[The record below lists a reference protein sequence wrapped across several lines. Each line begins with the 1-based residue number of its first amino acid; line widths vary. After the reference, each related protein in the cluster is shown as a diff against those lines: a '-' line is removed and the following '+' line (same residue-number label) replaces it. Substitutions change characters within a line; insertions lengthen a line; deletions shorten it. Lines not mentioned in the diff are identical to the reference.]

1 MRSCVGKST
10 RGFLFFFGVFRVF
23 FFGQVIQTTFKGP
36 VPPALDRDYQSCI
49 IRESAVRSLPSFR
62 KTALVDK
69 LVESRSRHLPH
80 REPEAGHHLA
90 VRGGQPFCVEQAETC
105 QVLAFN
111 HGRPRPECRPLLHC
125 CVRIRRAKNK
135 VCATLVAGTP
145 SRLRVFFLVV
155 SLISAL
161 YYTFTYTH
169 IHSISKTTIN
179 GIQR

>member
-1 MRSCVGKST
+1 MHVDFYFFWCFSC
-10 RGFLFFFGVFRVF
+10 F

-135 VCATLVAGTP
+135 VCAALVAGTP

-161 YYTFTYTH
+161 YYTFRYTVYP
-169 IHSISKTTIN
+169 KLL
-179 GIQR
+179 

>member
-1 MRSCVGKST
+1 MD
-10 RGFLFFFGVFRVF
+10 FFFLGRGGGVSWGF
-23 FFGQVIQTTFKGP
+23 FFSGQVIQTTFTEP
-36 VPPALDRDYQSCI
+36 VPPALDRDCQSRI
-49 IRESAVRSLPSFR
+49 IRESAVRSLPSFK

-80 REPEAGHHLA
+80 GEPEAGHHLA
-90 VRGGQPFCVEQAETC
+90 VRGGQPLCVEQAETC

-135 VCATLVAGTP
+135 VSPRSLPGL
-145 SRLRVFFLVV
+145 LRGCVFVFFSVV

-161 YYTFTYTH
+161 YYTFRYTVYP
-169 IHSISKTTIN
+169 KTTIN